1 MKTRKN
7 PLMETRHKRSMQA
20 VNLGLAANFLL
31 AVVKTAAGILG
42 HSAALLADGV
52 NSTSDVVFFVIVRVF
67 MAFAG
72 KPADR
77 EHPYGHQQMESIAA
91 LVVGAFVMATAV
103 AIFWDSVNAAFEMV
117 LGETDRIYAAGYT
130 LWVALGTVA
139 IKIALTITTRLLAR
153 QTGNA
158 AVLALAEDHR
168 NDAFSA
174 AGAAL
179 GILVGRLGYHWAD
192 PLAGAIVSLIIFKTG
207 IQILRDSSANLMD
220 AVPGDALDK
229 QVRALLAGLPE
240 VIEVEEVQAH
250 HFGPYLVLNV
260 TIGINGLQSVFSG
273 DRIASKVERILVKN
287 VGFTRRV
294 YVHYHPAQS
303 KSG

>member
-1 MKTRKN
+1 
-7 PLMETRHKRSMQA
+7 MEFRHKRSMLA
-20 VNLGLAANFLL
+20 VNLGLAANLVL

-77 EHPYGHQQMESIAA
+77 EHPYGHNQMESIAA

-103 AIFWDSVNAAFEMV
+103 AIFWDSVNAAFDMFM
-117 LGETDRIYAAGYT
+117 GKTDRLHAAGFT
-130 LWVALGTVA
+130 LWVALGTVV
-139 IKIALTITTRLLAR
+139 IKIALTGVTRLLAG
-153 QTGNA
+153 QTENA
-158 AVLALAEDHR
+158 AVLALAQDHR

-179 GILVGRLGYHWAD
+179 GILAGRMGYYWAD
-192 PLAGAIVSLIIFKTG
+192 PLAGAIVSLIVFKTG

-229 QVRALLAGLPE
+229 QVRSLLAGLPE

-260 TIGINGLQSVFSG
+260 TIGINGLQSVVSG
-273 DRIASKVERILVKN
+273 DRIASEVERILVKN
-287 VGFTRRV
+287 IGFTRRV
-294 YVHYHPAQS
+294 HVHFHPAQA
-303 KSG
+303 